1 MVARLT
7 IATLAV
13 LALATPALAQRD
25 ELAVL
30 RDVQQRVLQYP
41 NFSIFDSVKARL
53 DDGGVLTLTGKV
65 TMPFKRNDISTR
77 VARVDGIQQVINEI
91 DVLPV
96 SQFDDSLRWRI
107 AQAIYSN
114 LNFQPFAA
122 MPNPPIHVIVENGRV
137 TLEGVVRSN
146 VDRMLARSLVIGF
159 PAFQVT
165 NDLKTDA
172 EMRAQAESL

>member
-7 IATLAV
+7 IAALAV

-65 TMPFKRNDISTR
+65 TMPFKRNDISAR

-122 MPNPPIHVIVENGRV
+122 MANPPIHVIVENGRV

>member
-1 MVARLT
+1 MMTRLT
-7 IATLAV
+7 LAALAL
-13 LALATPALAQRD
+13 LALATPARAQRD

-30 RDVQQRVLQYP
+30 RDVQQQVLRYP
-41 NFSIFDSVKARL
+41 NFTIFDNVMARL
-53 DDGGVLTLTGKV
+53 DDDGVLTLTGKV
-65 TMPFKRNDISTR
+65 TMPFKRNDISKR
-77 VARVDGIQQVINEI
+77 VARIDGIEQVINEI

-114 LNFQPFAA
+114 MNFQPFAF

-159 PAFQVT
+159 PAFGVT
-165 NDLKTDA
+165 NNLKTDA
-172 EMRAQAESL
+172 EMRAQAESI